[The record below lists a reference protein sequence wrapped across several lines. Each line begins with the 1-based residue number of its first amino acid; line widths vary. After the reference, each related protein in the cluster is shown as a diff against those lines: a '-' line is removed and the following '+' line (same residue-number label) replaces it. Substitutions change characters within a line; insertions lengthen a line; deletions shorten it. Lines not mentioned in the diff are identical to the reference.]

1 MRGRRD
7 DANNAGE
14 QRAVGESRAGVENAG
29 RGRGRTGASA
39 TLMRLLNLSILSVP
53 ASFFAM

>member
-7 DANNAGE
+7 DANDADE
-14 QRAVGESRAGVENAG
+14 QRAVERVARGGEKCGTG
-29 RGRGRTGASA
+29 MGRTGASA